1 MTRRVLVTITAS
13 LLAASAAGCGSSA
26 HPATSEVKVVSP
38 TVAPPAAES
47 LQLAAFADG
56 VGAVE
61 TGRTEPVWHEPGAV
75 AALDGSVVFSIRS
88 DPGSAPRLVRLDPR
102 TGRETAAWAVPAG
115 LSIAAVAPAGTWIA
129 LTDRRPGYGAQGLT
143 HTTLAVFDT
152 SAGRVSHLLNLTGD
166 VQPEAFSTDGALV
179 FALHYFPDHYRV
191 QQIAVDGSLVTDT
204 IGRDKTPAEDMHGHP
219 VHGVLSAD
227 HTLLATLYRDPTS
240 DDEPAFVHVLDLR
253 GGWSF
258 CTDLPA
264 PFGTGAPGSDAIRM
278 TPNDVVEVA
287 AIDANRLADIHIDA
301 VHTQMTPVPVT
312 YRDGTIA
319 PPPAE
324 FTALSGFEYVIGAVD
339 S

>member
-13 LLAASAAGCGSSA
+13 LFVALGAGCGSSA
-26 HPATSEVKVVSP
+26 HTATSEVKVVSP
-38 TVAPPAAES
+38 PAAPEP
-47 LQLAAFADG
+47 LQLAVFADG

-61 TGRTEPVWHEPGAV
+61 AGRAEPVWREPGAV

-115 LSIAAVAPAGTWIA
+115 LAIAAVSPAGTWIA
-129 LTDRRPGYGAQGLT
+129 LTDRRPGYGAQGLA
-143 HTTLAVFDT
+143 HTTLAIFDT
-152 SAGRVSHLLNLTGD
+152 GAGRVTHLLSLAGD

-191 QQIAVDGSLVTDT
+191 QTIAVDGTFVSDT
-204 IGRDKTPAEDMHGHP
+204 LGRDKTPAEDMHGHP
-219 VHGVLSAD
+219 IHGVLSTD

-240 DDEPAFVHVLDLR
+240 HDEPAFVHVLDLR

-264 PFGTGAPGSDAIRM
+264 PFGTGAPGSDAIQL
-278 TPNDVVEVA
+278 TANDVVEVA
-287 AIDANRLADIHIDA
+287 AIEAHRLADIHIDA

-324 FTALSGFEYVIGAVD
+324 FTALAGFEYVIGAVGA
-339 S
+339 